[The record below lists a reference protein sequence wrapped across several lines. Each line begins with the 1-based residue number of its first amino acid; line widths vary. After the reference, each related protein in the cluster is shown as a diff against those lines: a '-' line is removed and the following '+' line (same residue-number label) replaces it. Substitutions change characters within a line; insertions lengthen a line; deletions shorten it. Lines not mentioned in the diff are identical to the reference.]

1 MAITIETFEDE
12 VGLVQYATPRMEL
25 LSIID
30 TGVYPNA
37 KLLLKKYAEFN
48 KRLEP
53 DGDLAAYKEHDDR
66 VTAQIRPYT
75 PTIVQNLS
83 VVIQIFE
90 GIAAVAPLA
99 LPHVAAT
106 VAAEK
111 AQQESEQQPE

>member
-66 VTAQIRPYT
+66 MTAQIRPYT

>member
-12 VGLVQYATPRMEL
+12 VGLVRYATPRMEL

-48 KRLEP
+48 ARLEP
-53 DGDLAAYKEHDDR
+53 GGDLAEYKEHDAK

-75 PTIVQNLS
+75 GQIVQYLAAT
-83 VVIQIFE
+83 IQIFE

-99 LPHVAAT
+99 LPYVAAT

-111 AQQESEQQPE
+111 AREESEQPE